1 MKNSPI
7 NTFKK
12 IFNEEA
18 ENYFEKLGRRFI
30 IDESNRNYFNFLCHY
45 FSEDIKFEEEF
56 GGDLKKGLMVFG
68 DVGTGKSSSFNII
81 QNIYKKYEVRHLR
94 FIKMTANE
102 VVTKYNE
109 TPAKDSVI
117 RYCSKGTMY
126 FDDLGSEHVASNFG
140 KEDIFIRILELRYND
155 FIEKGTKTY
164 LTTNYTLEEI
174 YERYGVR
181 VFDRFKEMFNF
192 LQVRGRSKRIEE
204 NIQSV

>member
-1 MKNSPI
+1 MKNSPT

-56 GGDLKKGLMVFG
+56 GGNLKKGLMVFG

-81 QNIYKKYEVRHLR
+81 QNISKKHEVRHLR

-109 TPAKDSVI
+109 TPLKDSVI
-117 RYCSKGTMY
+117 RYCSKGTIY
-126 FDDLGSEHVASNFG
+126 FDDLGSETVASNFG

-192 LQVRGRSKRIEE
+192 LEVRGRSKRIEE
-204 NIQSV
+204 NIQSD

>member
-1 MKNSPI
+1 MKNSQT
-7 NTFKK
+7 NNFKK

-18 ENYFEKLGRRFI
+18 ENYFKILGRRFI

-56 GGDLKKGLMVFG
+56 GGDLRKGLMVFG

-81 QNIYKKYEVRHLR
+81 QNISKKYEVRHLR
-94 FIKMTANE
+94 FMKMTANE
-102 VVTKYNE
+102 VMTKYNE

-126 FDDLGSEHVASNFG
+126 FDDLGSEPVASNFG
-140 KEDIFIRILELRYND
+140 KEDIFIRILEFRYND

-164 LTTNYTLEEI
+164 LTTNYTLEQI
-174 YERYGVR
+174 YERYGVK

-192 LQVRGRSKRIEE
+192 LEVRGKSKR
-204 NIQSV
+204 

>member
-1 MKNSPI
+1 MKDSPT

-18 ENYFEKLGRRFI
+18 ENYFEKLGRHFV
-30 IDESNRNYFNFLCHY
+30 IDESNRNYFNFLCYY
-45 FSEDIKFEEEF
+45 FSEDIKFEEEL
-56 GGDLKKGLMVFG
+56 GGSLKKGLMVFG

-81 QNIYKKYEVRHLR
+81 QNISKKYKVRHLR
-94 FIKMTANE
+94 FMKMTANE

-117 RYCSKGTMY
+117 RYCSKGTIY
-126 FDDLGSEHVASNFG
+126 FDDLGSETIASNFG
-140 KEDIFIRILELRYND
+140 IEDIFIRILELRYNE
-155 FIEKGTKTY
+155 FIEKGTKTF
-164 LTTNYTLEEI
+164 LTTNYTLDEI

-192 LQVRGRSKRIEE
+192 FEIRGESRR
-204 NIQSV
+204 V